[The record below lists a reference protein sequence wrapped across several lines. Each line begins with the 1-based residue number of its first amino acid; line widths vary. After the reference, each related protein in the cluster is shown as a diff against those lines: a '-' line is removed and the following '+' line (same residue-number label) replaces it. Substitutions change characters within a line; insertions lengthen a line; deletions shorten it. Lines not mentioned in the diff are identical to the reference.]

1 MGTVRD
7 AEAADS
13 GHDFGAA
20 LRHGK
25 ADRDPARPTAAAESG
40 ELPEGYAR
48 SPLLYI
54 CLDRHLSEACYAGKW
69 TRRLFEPGDITITP
83 AGMPVAY
90 RWYGPNRG
98 VLVEL
103 ELDTFPAP
111 PEIMPSFAGKDP
123 LITHMTLALRD
134 ELGAGNPGGRIYSDM
149 LGAALKAHFV
159 RKHGVHVGPLA
170 ARNDLP
176 RKHLAAVL
184 DYIGA
189 HLHEPISLMDLAEV
203 ADVGVFHFA
212 HVFKRRMGVPPH
224 QYVLRKRVERAMSL
238 MRNAEERIVDIALR
252 CGFSSQSHLAT
263 AFRRIVGTTPGAYRA
278 RIRNGAKPPR

>member
-1 MGTVRD
+1 MSEASNVEWVRSGTQKPDTLVTTSALLSGMGKPIGIRL
-7 AEAADS
+7 A
-13 GHDFGAA
+13 
-20 LRHGK
+20 
-25 ADRDPARPTAAAESG
+25 PTAAAEAG

-54 CLDRHLSEACYAGKW
+54 CLDRHVSEACYAGKW

-111 PEIMPSFAGKDP
+111 PGIMPSFAGKDP

-134 ELGAGNPGGRIYSDM
+134 ELGADNPGGRIYSDM

-159 RKHGVHVGPLA
+159 RKHGVHVGPPA

-184 DYIGA
+184 DYISA
-189 HLHEPISLMDLAEV
+189 HLHEPISLMDLAARLQAAHGSAAASICAAETRRAGDV
-203 ADVGVFHFA
+203 AHA
-212 HVFKRRMGVPPH
+212 ERRGEARR
-224 QYVLRKRVERAMSL
+224 YRA
-238 MRNAEERIVDIALR
+238 ALR
-252 CGFSSQSHLAT
+252 VQQPEPLGDRVPTHRRDDSRGVSGAGPERGF
-263 AFRRIVGTTPGAYRA
+263 
-278 RIRNGAKPPR
+278 